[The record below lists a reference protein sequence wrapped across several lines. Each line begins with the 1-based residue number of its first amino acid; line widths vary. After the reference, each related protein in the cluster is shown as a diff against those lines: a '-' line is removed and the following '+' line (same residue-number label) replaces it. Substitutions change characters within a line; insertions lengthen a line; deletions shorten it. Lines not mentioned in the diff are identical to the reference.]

1 MLCQGEPLLAA
12 GFVGLIHADAGLHLP
27 DFRASEHTFHTL
39 MDAIALARPEREGG
53 RVVLQTLLPTHYMIQ
68 AVSQGD
74 PASFYMQEFAFRQ
87 AFRLPTVHPSH
98 QLTHLRNIARSNAAG
113 GGAMERSFT
122 KSHTCLGLGP
132 IPSPVAK
139 LRQKYRWDILVKSTD
154 GAAARRLVQQTL
166 TDLETRADRRGIKFE
181 VDVDPVSMY

>member
-1 MLCQGEPLLAA
+1 
-12 GFVGLIHADAGLHLP
+12 
-27 DFRASEHTFHTL
+27 
-39 MDAIALARPEREGG
+39 
-53 RVVLQTLLPTHYMIQ
+53 
-68 AVSQGD
+68 VSQGD

-87 AFRLPTVHPSH
+87 ALGYPPC
-98 QLTHLRNIARSNAAG
+98 THLISLRISGTSPDRTQQAAEQWSARLQKATHVSVW
-113 GGAMERSFT
+113 
-122 KSHTCLGLGP
+122 GP